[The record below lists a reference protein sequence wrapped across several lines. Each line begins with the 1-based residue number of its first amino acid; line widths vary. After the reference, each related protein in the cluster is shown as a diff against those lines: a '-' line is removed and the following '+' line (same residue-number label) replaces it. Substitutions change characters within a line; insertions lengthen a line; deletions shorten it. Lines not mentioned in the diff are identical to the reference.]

1 MSALLHSSGRVFL
14 LADMNSAYA
23 SIETLFQPWLRR
35 RPVVVLSSND
45 GNVIARNGSAKALGI
60 AMGQPWHEVRPLYNA
75 GRLHAFSSNFPLY
88 ADLSERFMA
97 IMAREAPVTAP
108 YSIDE
113 VFADGT
119 GIEAI
124 EDLTHFC
131 QRLRGTVE
139 RDLGIPIAVGAGHT
153 KTQAKLANWAA
164 KKWLSASGGVLDVR
178 APARLEKLLRRAPV
192 NEVWGIGSRLAR
204 RLHDDMG
211 ITRAWGLVATDP
223 RHLRRRFGV
232 TVERT
237 ARELR
242 GEVCFPLEE
251 GPASHQ
257 SIAAT
262 QSFGRKLHTRD
273 AIEPALA
280 ALAARAAGK
289 LRRQQAQAA
298 CMQVF
303 VRTSP
308 FAAGTNYAETR
319 TLALCQPT
327 DDTRILV
334 AAAHQA
340 LTTLYR
346 PGPAYAKAGVILTGI
361 APAKGRTEDMF
372 AVAGPAHSRQVM
384 GVLDEVNAHM
394 GRGSLR
400 VGREQGSRG
409 WTMRQQF
416 LSPRYTTCWEDLP
429 AVW

>member
-1 MSALLHSSGRVFL
+1 MSALLRPSGRVFL

-45 GNVIARNGSAKALGI
+45 GNVIARNGPAKALGI
-60 AMGQPWHEVRPLYNA
+60 VMGQPWHEVRPLHHV
-75 GRLHAFSSNFPLY
+75 GQLHAFSSNFPLY
-88 ADLSERFMA
+88 ADLSERFMT
-97 IMAREAPVTAP
+97 IMARETPMIAP

-119 GIEAI
+119 GIEAV

-131 QRLRGTVE
+131 HRLRAGVDRE
-139 RDLGIPIAVGAGHT
+139 LGIPVALGAGHT

-164 KKWLSASGGVLDVR
+164 KKWLSASGGVLDIR

-204 RLHDDMG
+204 RLHDGMG
-211 ITRAWGLVATDP
+211 ITRAWGLATADP

-251 GPASHQ
+251 GPGSQQ

-273 AIEPALA
+273 AMEPALA
-280 ALAARAAGK
+280 SLAARAAGK
-289 LRRQQAQAA
+289 LRRQRAHAA

-308 FAAGTNYAETR
+308 FSVGPHYAQTR
-319 TLALCQPT
+319 TLALDTPT
-327 DDTRILV
+327 NDTRALV
-334 AAAHQA
+334 AAAQQA
-340 LTTLYR
+340 LVCMYK

-361 APAKGRTEDMF
+361 SP
-372 AVAGPAHSRQVM
+372 VAGSTRDMLAPPGPGNSPAVM
-384 GVLDEVNAHM
+384 GVLDAVNDRM
-394 GRGSLR
+394 GRGTLR
-400 VGREQGSRG
+400 VAREQGSG
-409 WTMRQQF
+409 AWKMRQQL
-416 LSPRYTTCWEDLP
+416 LSPRYTTRWEDLP
-429 AVW
+429 TVW